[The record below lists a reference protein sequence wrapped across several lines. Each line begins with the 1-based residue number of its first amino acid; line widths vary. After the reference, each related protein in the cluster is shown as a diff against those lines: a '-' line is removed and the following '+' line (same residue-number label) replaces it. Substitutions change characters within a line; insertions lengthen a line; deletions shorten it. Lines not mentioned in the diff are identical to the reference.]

1 MEDLDPVTEGD
12 QDTNPY
18 AKTDLEILDGGD
30 DAPVDKKPAPKPTP
44 KADEGDISTESE
56 EDGDE
61 EEDEDPDKK
70 KKPTP
75 KEDEDDE
82 EDDEDEDDEGEDEDD
97 VDIPDKSPE
106 YRDLKKAYPDI
117 FKKFPGLR
125 HDFFRVKAFDKL
137 FTSVDEAK
145 EVADR
150 YDGLVEMEKVVASG
164 NAKNFINGLGQ
175 YSKPA
180 LAKLANDFLPSLAD
194 IDKDLHDKIAGNL
207 FAKVLKAAQAQ
218 GRSSGNKNLF
228 HAASHLSM
236 FIWDKE
242 QIPDAAPTTSP
253 EIEEQRKAL
262 EQREKDFFDQRHTEF
277 VGDVKASGER
287 QLRKEVSRG
296 LDPDDVLPEFV
307 KDAILDKA
315 MDAIDESM
323 GKDEQ
328 HVRNMNSL
336 WERAARQGHGKD
348 FKNRLIQQYV
358 SRARTLV
365 GPIRRRLV
373 GEAIAKLNKKPGD
386 ASGSKEPR
394 KAVPGGKAPGADSRR
409 PSPKDID
416 WSKTSDLDYLNRN
429 FKK

>member
-1 MEDLDPVTEGD
+1 MEDLDPVTDGD
-12 QDTNPY
+12 QGADPY
-18 AKTDLEILDGGD
+18 TKTDLEILDKD
-30 DAPVDKKPAPKPTP
+30 EPDPKPAPKPAP
-44 KADEGDISTESE
+44 KADPGDIPPEPKDPDDDDE
-56 EDGDE
+56 ED
-61 EEDEDPDKK
+61 PKK
-70 KKPTP
+70 L
-75 KEDEDDE
+75 KEKEDDE
-82 EDDEDEDDEGEDEDD
+82 EDDDEEDEEDEDEDD

-137 FTSVDEAK
+137 FTSVDEAT
-145 EVADR
+145 EVAQR
-150 YDGLVEMEKVVASG
+150 YDGLVEMEKVVSSG

-180 LAKLANDFLPSLAD
+180 LQKMANDFLPSLAEV
-194 IDKDLHDKIAGNL
+194 DKDLHDKVAGNL
-207 FAKVLKAAQAQ
+207 LARVLKAAQAQ

-236 FIWDKE
+236 FLWDKE
-242 QIPDAAPTTSP
+242 QIPEAAPTTSP
-253 EIEEQRKAL
+253 EIEEQRQAL

-277 VGDVKASGER
+277 IGDVKSSGER

-307 KDAILDKA
+307 KEAILDSA
-315 MDAIDESM
+315 MDAIDEAM

-328 HVRNMNSL
+328 HVRNMNTL

-373 GEAIAKLNKKPGD
+373 GEAIAKINKKPGD
-386 ASGSKEPR
+386 ASSSTPK